1 MVLPVMSKSV
11 RPTSNQP
18 VPPQDLPPIERLRRV
33 MAALRDPDGGCPW
46 DIEQT
51 FESIAPYTIEE
62 AYEVADAIAQ
72 GDMPHLEEELGDLL
86 LQVIYYTQM
95 GSEAGHFDFDSVA
108 QGIAE
113 KMIRRHP
120 HVFGGEDVA
129 DAEAQTRNWEAQ
141 KAEERAR
148 KAAEA
153 GLRPSVLDGVSAAFP
168 ALMRAVKLQK
178 RASRVGFDWP
188 DAEQVFEKIEEEIGE
203 VRAEMTADPA
213 ERDMDR
219 LEDEV
224 GDLLFVCVNLARKL
238 GVDPESALRRCNRK
252 FESRFRAVETI
263 MQDEKGKSL
272 EESSLE
278 EMETLWQRAKQLEK
292 P

>member
-1 MVLPVMSKSV
+1 MST
-11 RPTSNQP
+11 RTPTSSRRPAPP
-18 VPPQDLPPIERLRRV
+18 VDLSPIERLRQV
-33 MAALRDPDGGCPW
+33 MAALRDPQHGCPW

-51 FESIAPYTIEE
+51 FETIAPYTIEE

-108 QGIAE
+108 DGIAE

-120 HVFGGEDVA
+120 HVFGGESVA
-129 DAEAQTRNWEAQ
+129 DSEAQTRNWEAQ

-153 GLRPSVLDGVSAAFP
+153 GVRPSALDGVSAAFP

-188 DAEQVFEKIEEEIGE
+188 DAERVLDKIDEEIGE

-213 ERDMDR
+213 KRDMDR

-252 FESRFRAVETI
+252 FESRFRMVETL
-263 MQDEKGKSL
+263 MQDEHGRTL
-272 EESSLE
+272 EESELE
-278 EMETLWQRAKQLEK
+278 DMEALWQRAKQLEK
-292 P
+292 S

>member
-1 MVLPVMSKSV
+1 MSTRTPTPSPLPAPSA
-11 RPTSNQP
+11 
-18 VPPQDLPPIERLRRV
+18 DLSPIERLRQV
-33 MAALRDPDGGCPW
+33 MAALRDPQKGCPW

-51 FESIAPYTIEE
+51 FETIAPYTIEE
-62 AYEVADAIAQ
+62 AYEVADAIEQ

-108 QGIAE
+108 EGITE

-120 HVFGGEDVA
+120 HVFGGENVA
-129 DAEAQTRNWEAQ
+129 DADAQTRNWEAQ

-148 KAAEA
+148 KAAES
-153 GLRPSVLDGVSAAFP
+153 GIRPSALDGISAAFP
-168 ALMRAVKLQK
+168 ALMRALKLQK

-188 DAEQVFEKIEEEIGE
+188 DADRVLDKIDEEIAE
-203 VRAEMTADPA
+203 VRAEMRPDPA
-213 ERDMDR
+213 DQDMDR

-252 FESRFRAVETI
+252 FERRFRAVETM
-263 MQDEKGKSL
+263 MQDEHGRTL
-272 EESSLE
+272 EESELD
-278 EMETLWQRAKQLEK
+278 EMEALWQRAKQFEK
-292 P
+292 S

>member
-1 MVLPVMSKSV
+1 MSTQSKSNV
-11 RPTSNQP
+11 SAT
-18 VPPQDLPPIERLRRV
+18 VPPSDLPPIERLRRV
-33 MAALRDPDGGCPW
+33 MAALRHPEHGCPW

-51 FESIAPYTIEE
+51 FETIAPYTIEE

-95 GSEAGHFDFDSVA
+95 GSEAGDFDFDSVTH
-108 QGIAE
+108 GIAE

-120 HVFGGEDVA
+120 HVFGSDDVA
-129 DAEAQTRNWEAQ
+129 DADAQTRNWEAQ

-148 KAAEA
+148 KAAET
-153 GLRPSVLDGVSAAFP
+153 GTRPSALDGISSAFP

-178 RASRVGFDWP
+178 RAARVGFDWP
-188 DAEQVFEKIEEEIGE
+188 DAERVLDKLDEEIGE
-203 VRAEMTADPA
+203 VREEMAPA
-213 ERDMDR
+213 ASDRDMDR
-219 LEDEV
+219 LEDEL

-252 FESRFRAVETI
+252 FETRFRAVET
-263 MQDEKGKSL
+263 MMHEEHGRSL
-272 EESSLE
+272 EESDLD
-278 EMETLWQRAKQLEK
+278 EMEALWQRAKQLEK
-292 P
+292 T

>member
-1 MVLPVMSKSV
+1 MSTRTPPSSV
-11 RPTSNQP
+11 IPA
-18 VPPQDLPPIERLRRV
+18 PPSDLPPIERLRRV
-33 MAALRDPDGGCPW
+33 MAALRDPERGCPW

-51 FESIAPYTIEE
+51 FDTIAPYTIEE

-86 LQVIYYTQM
+86 LQVIYFTQM

-108 QGIAE
+108 HGITE

-129 DAEAQTRNWEAQ
+129 DAAAQTRNWEAQ

-153 GLRPSVLDGVSAAFP
+153 GKRPGVLDGISAAFP
-168 ALMRAVKLQK
+168 ALMRALKLQK

-188 DAEQVFEKIEEEIGE
+188 EADQVLDKIEEEIGE

-213 ERDMDR
+213 KRDMDR

-252 FESRFRAVETI
+252 FETRFRAIETI
-263 MQDEKGKSL
+263 LQDEHGRTPD
-272 EESSLE
+272 ESTLT
-278 EMETLWQRAKQLEK
+278 EMEALWQRAKLLEK

>member
-1 MVLPVMSKSV
+1 MS
-11 RPTSNQP
+11 TSARTTAKHP
-18 VPPQDLPPIERLRRV
+18 VPDTNLPAIERLRRV
-33 MAALRDPDGGCPW
+33 MSALRDPDGGCPW

-51 FESIAPYTIEE
+51 FETIAPYTIEE

-108 QGIAE
+108 RGITE

-120 HVFGGEDVA
+120 HVFGNEEVA
-129 DAEAQTRNWEAQ
+129 DAEAQTRSWEAQ

-148 KAAEA
+148 KAAES
-153 GLRPSVLDGVSAAFP
+153 GSRPSALDGVSAAFP

-188 DAEQVFEKIEEEIGE
+188 EAEQVLDKIDEEIGE

-213 ERDMDR
+213 GRDMDR

-238 GVDPESALRRCNRK
+238 GVDPETALQRCNRK
-252 FESRFRAVETI
+252 FETRFRAVETM
-263 MQDEKGKSL
+263 MQDEHGRTL
-272 EESSLE
+272 ERSTLE
-278 EMETLWQRAKQLEK
+278 EMEALWQRAKQFEK
-292 P
+292 T

>member
-1 MVLPVMSKSV
+1 MSAQSRK
-11 RPTSNQP
+11 PTA
-18 VPPQDLPPIERLRRV
+18 VTPPAADLPPIERLRRV
-33 MAALRDPDGGCPW
+33 MAALRDPESGCPW

-51 FESIAPYTIEE
+51 FETIAPYTIEE

-108 QGIAE
+108 EGIAE

-120 HVFGGEDVA
+120 HVFGTDDVA
-129 DAEAQTRNWEAQ
+129 DSEAQTRNWEAQ

-148 KAAEA
+148 KAAET
-153 GLRPSVLDGVSAAFP
+153 GMRPSSLDGIPASFP

-178 RASRVGFDWP
+178 RAARVGFDWP
-188 DAEQVFEKIEEEIGE
+188 AAEQVLDKLDEEIGE
-203 VRAEMTADPA
+203 VRAEMRPNPS
-213 ERDMDR
+213 EQDMDR
-219 LEDEV
+219 LEDEL

-252 FESRFRAVETI
+252 FETRFRAVETM
-263 MQDEKGKSL
+263 MQDEHGKSM
-272 EESSLE
+272 EESDLD
-278 EMETLWQRAKQLEK
+278 EMEALWQRAKQSEK
-292 P
+292 S

>member
-1 MVLPVMSKSV
+1 MST
-11 RPTSNQP
+11 RTPTSSRRP
-18 VPPQDLPPIERLRRV
+18 APPADLSPIERLRQV
-33 MAALRDPDGGCPW
+33 MAALRDPQHGCPW

-51 FESIAPYTIEE
+51 FETIAPYTIEE

-108 QGIAE
+108 DGIAE

-120 HVFGGEDVA
+120 HVFGGESVA
-129 DAEAQTRNWEAQ
+129 DSEAQTRNWEAQ

-153 GLRPSVLDGVSAAFP
+153 GVRPSALDGVSAAFP

-188 DAEQVFEKIEEEIGE
+188 DAERVLDKIDEEIGE

-213 ERDMDR
+213 KRDMDR

-252 FESRFRAVETI
+252 FESRFRMVETL
-263 MQDEKGKSL
+263 MQDEHGRTL
-272 EESSLE
+272 EESELE
-278 EMETLWQRAKQLEK
+278 DMEALWQRAKQLEK
-292 P
+292 S